1 MLIKKRMM
9 IQIYLL
15 INAAS
20 YLGFSLWCLFKP
32 DTTAK
37 ALGYH
42 FLNNSGKVEYLSVYT
57 GMELGF
63 AVFFT
68 VSAFHPAFRLGGLL
82 FASCLY
88 MGLMILRPISA
99 LHYGNVSKITY
110 MVGTLEWVL
119 GIWGI
124 ILLVM
129 ELRKTA

>member
-1 MLIKKRMM
+1 M
-9 IQIYLL
+9 IQIYLF
-15 INAAS
+15 INSAF
-20 YLGFSLWCLFKP
+20 YLGFSLWCLFKT
-32 DTTAK
+32 DATAR

-63 AVFFT
+63 AVFFA
-68 VSAFHPAFRLGGLL
+68 VSAFFPAFRLGGLL
-82 FASCLY
+82 LASCLY

-99 LHYGNVSKITY
+99 MHYGNVSKITY
-110 MVGTLEWVL
+110 VIGSLEWVL

-129 ELRKTA
+129 ALKK

>member
-1 MLIKKRMM
+1 M

-15 INAAS
+15 INAVS
-20 YLGFSLWCLFKP
+20 YLGFSLWCLFKT
-32 DTTAK
+32 DSTAK

-42 FLNNSGKVEYLSVYT
+42 FLDNSGKVEYLSVYT

-68 VSAFHPAFRLGGLL
+68 VSAFYPAFRLGGLL
-82 FASCLY
+82 FATCLY
-88 MGLMILRPISA
+88 LGLMILRPISA
-99 LHYGNVSKITY
+99 VHYGNVSKMTY
-110 MVGTLEWVL
+110 MVGALEWVL

-129 ELRKTA
+129 ELKKLS

>member
-1 MLIKKRMM
+1 M

-15 INAAS
+15 INAIS
-20 YLGFSLWCLFKP
+20 YLGFSLWCLFKT

-37 ALGYH
+37 ALGYN

-63 AVFFT
+63 VVFFT
-68 VSAFHPAFRLGGLL
+68 VCAFHPAFRLGGLL

-88 MGLMILRPISA
+88 LGLMILRLISV

-110 MVGTLEWVL
+110 MVGALEWIL

-129 ELRKTA
+129 ELKKIN

>member
-1 MLIKKRMM
+1 M

-15 INAAS
+15 INAVS
-20 YLGFSLWCLFKP
+20 YLGFSLWCLFKT
-32 DTTAK
+32 DSTAK

-42 FLNNSGKVEYLSVYT
+42 FLDNSGKVEYLSVYT

-63 AVFFT
+63 AVFFA
-68 VSAFHPAFRLGGLL
+68 VSAFYPSFRLSGLL

-88 MGLMILRPISA
+88 LGLMILRPISA
-99 LHYGNVSKITY
+99 MHYGNVSKITY
-110 MVGTLEWVL
+110 MVGALEWAL

-129 ELRKTA
+129 ELKKLN

>member
-1 MLIKKRMM
+1 M

-15 INAAS
+15 INAVS
-20 YLGFSLWCLFKP
+20 YLGFSLWCLFKT

-42 FLNNSGKVEYLSVYT
+42 FLNNSGKAEYLSVYT

-68 VSAFHPAFRLGGLL
+68 LSACYPAFRLGGLL

-88 MGLMILRPISA
+88 LGLMILRLISV

-110 MVGTLEWVL
+110 MVGALEWVL
-119 GIWGI
+119 GVWGI
-124 ILLVM
+124 ALLVM
-129 ELRKTA
+129 ELKKAA

>member
-1 MLIKKRMM
+1 MM

-15 INAAS
+15 INAVS
-20 YLGFSLWCLFKP
+20 YLGFSLWCLFKT

-68 VSAFHPAFRLGGLL
+68 LSAFYPAFRLGGLL

-88 MGLMILRPISA
+88 LGLMILRLISVV
-99 LHYGNVSKITY
+99 HYGNVSKITY
-110 MVGTLEWVL
+110 MVGALEWVL

-124 ILLVM
+124 ALLVM
-129 ELRKTA
+129 ELKKAA